1 MRSRGGTDD
10 GRPSMKPP
18 PSKPQGSSG
27 PIQVGAGGAVWKVIP
42 FPEGKAE
49 REELIAKLF
58 VAAFDHYVAMQ
69 SEPSFAPFGQPIQN
83 DENHLDFTVAT
94 SQGQKLMELA
104 EFAPLHAYG
113 PKFENAP
120 KELHPKSKA
129 DLAFDLI
136 AAKSAHQGGK
146 DRFLVIYVTEQGF
159 WLDPISVERI
169 RRKAHTSPPNFD
181 RVYYLSPHDLTS
193 ASATEIWPGTPHHW
207 FGEYTDEQLDQ
218 MGVQMPHPLDME
230 VVREITGTMP
240 VRSGGQIITANLTIN
255 LSNFGPIRRGQ

>member
-1 MRSRGGTDD
+1 
-10 GRPSMKPP
+10 MKPP
-18 PSKPQGSSG
+18 RVKPQGSSG
-27 PIQVGAGGAVWKVIP
+27 PIRIGPAGTEWMVIP
-42 FPEGKAE
+42 FPEGKPE
-49 REELIAKLF
+49 REELIANLF
-58 VAAFDHYVAMQ
+58 VAAFERYVAMQ
-69 SEPSFAPFGQPIQN
+69 SDPTFAPFGQPVQN
-83 DENHLDFTVAT
+83 DENHLDFTVVT

-104 EFAPLHAYG
+104 EFAPLHEYG

-120 KELHPKSKA
+120 KELDTKSKA

-136 AAKSAHQGGK
+136 ATKSAHQGGT

-159 WLDPISVERI
+159 WLDPISIERI

-207 FGEYTDEQLDQ
+207 FGEYTDEQLDK
-218 MGVQMPHPLDME
+218 MGIHMPHPLEME

-240 VRSGGQIITANLTIN
+240 VRLGWQVITANITIN
-255 LSNFGPIRRGQ
+255 LRNFGTIRRGE